1 MPQNSSVPARL
12 ALCGLG
18 VSAPDGT
25 EILKGIDLTIGA
37 GEVLCLL
44 GPSGAGKSVLGRVVL
59 RLDLLDGNRITAGRV
74 WLDGRDVTALPPA
87 ELRQLRGGLAGM
99 VFQDAAAALTPGRC
113 IGAQL
118 IESLRLQPGM
128 RRGEAR
134 AQAHDWLRRV
144 ELGPEVMQAYPH
156 ELSGGMAQ
164 RVMLA
169 LALAR
174 GPKLLIADEATTALD
189 PVTQAGILDLIDR
202 LRREEGLAV
211 LLITHDAGVARRLA
225 DRVARIEAGR
235 IVGEGPVAE
244 MLGSAPVR
252 SQAGR
257 APETAPWLRA
267 EGLCLDYPARGG
279 GRKAALRDVALELRR
294 GECLAL
300 IGPSGAGKTSLA
312 RALLGIER
320 LSGGQVRVADR
331 VLLSAGQSLSRAD
344 RARFQMIFQDPL
356 QSFDARRSLG
366 AQIADSLCNFGV
378 TRPEAEERAT
388 ALSARL
394 GLDAALL
401 TRRPGAVSGGQRQ
414 RAAMARALIFAP
426 ELLIADEALSALDPV
441 LRAEMVALL
450 QAEQAARGMALLLIS
465 HDMALVAEL
474 AHRVAV
480 VAGGEIV
487 EEGPAAE
494 VLRAPRHAVTR
505 ALLAEAGGMADA

>member
-25 EILKGIDLTIGA
+25 EILQGIDLSIGA

-74 WLDGRDVTALPPA
+74 RLDGRDLTALPPA

-99 VFQDAAAALTPGRC
+99 VFQDAAAALTPGRR

-128 RRGEAR
+128 RRREAR

-189 PVTQAGILDLIDR
+189 PVTQAGILDLIVR

-235 IVGEGPVAE
+235 IVADGPVAE
-244 MLGSAPVR
+244 MLGFAPVR
-252 SQAGR
+252 PEAGR

-279 GRKAALRDVALELRR
+279 GRKAALRDVALDLRR

-320 LSGGQVRVADR
+320 LSGGQVQVEDR
-331 VLLSAGQSLSRAD
+331 VLLGAGQSLSRAD

-366 AQIADSLCNFGV
+366 AQIADSPCNFGV

-414 RAAMARALIFAP
+414 RAAMARALILAP
-426 ELLIADEALSALDPV
+426 ELLIADEALSAFDPV

-505 ALLAEAGGMADA
+505 ALLAEAGGMAEA